1 MIESSG
7 ERRLQRM
14 GHAVDRE
21 RGREGKRGGGETS
34 VDCDCIS
41 HSRWSITCF
50 MYKILFVDK
59 ATYLLIACLIKASK

>member
-21 RGREGKRGGGETS
+21 RERGREGERGEERGRDE
-34 VDCDCIS
+34 C
-41 HSRWSITCF
+41 
-50 MYKILFVDK
+50 
-59 ATYLLIACLIKASK
+59 